1 MDVKCSHF
9 TEYSDNLDNWCKM
22 SLSLDPESP
31 KLLEA
36 TMSPALLMLAFT
48 FTMANSSRN
57 GGFIVSRVHCKPMN
71 QSTYF
76 K

>member
-1 MDVKCSHF
+1 
-9 TEYSDNLDNWCKM
+9 M

-31 KLLEA
+31 KQLEA